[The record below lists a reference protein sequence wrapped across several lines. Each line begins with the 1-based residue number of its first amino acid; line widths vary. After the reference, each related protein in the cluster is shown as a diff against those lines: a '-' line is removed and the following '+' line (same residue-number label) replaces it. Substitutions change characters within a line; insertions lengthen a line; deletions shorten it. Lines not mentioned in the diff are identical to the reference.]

1 MYHFRY
7 PLDVVF
13 LGRFVRNFNRKVPDF
28 MLLFRWTSHPF
39 SPVDLWIVILMWKVL
54 TVSDIYF
61 SCSSTQ
67 LQDAA
72 NVVQKT
78 HFPALQK

>member
-1 MYHFRY
+1 
-7 PLDVVF
+7 
-13 LGRFVRNFNRKVPDF
+13 

-39 SPVDLWIVILMWKVL
+39 SPVNLWIVILMWKVL

-61 SCSSTQ
+61 FCFSAQ
-67 LQDAA
+67 LQDAE

-78 HFPALQK
+78 HFHELQN